1 MNTFDK
7 NIVVSLKTLSE
18 KTLLYANFL
27 SWCVEN
33 STLQKYDNLTYFK
46 QKIFFN
52 VKVVKTLKGSQYAE

>member
-33 STLQKYDNLTYFK
+33 STLRKYDKMTYFK

-52 VKVVKTLKGSQYAE
+52 VELLKSYKGINNV